1 MVLGSVISSVKMTTS
16 EPVNFRIISKDGNEE
31 QNALF
36 NIDPAGQLTVA
47 GKLDREI
54 KDSYIVTVLAETEDD
69 LPLSTFADITI
80 KILDEND
87 NAPTFESNPYYVEV
101 AENIEEGT
109 SIIRGDITKKKS
121 PLSN

>member
-1 MVLGSVISSVKMTTS
+1 VISSVKMTTS
-16 EPVNFRIISKDGNEE
+16 EPVKFRIISKDGNEE

-47 GKLDREI
+47 GKLDR
-54 KDSYIVTVLAETEDD
+54 DSYIVTVLAETEDD

-87 NAPTFESNPYYVEV
+87 NAPTFESNPYYIEV
-101 AENIEEGT
+101 AENVEEGT
-109 SIIRGDITKKKS
+109 SIIRGEPTINIS
-121 PLSN
+121 MLI